1 MRALLFLLLLLAPPA
16 IANPLD
22 DAKADLRALV
32 AAGDIDAV
40 DAMMDGAYRASLA
53 SHIYDLPRV
62 LNTAF
67 SVTDPRMKQFIAD
80 WRKAKPTSPHAMT
93 AQAWM
98 LWQAG
103 WLVRGEET
111 GQWTYRGAFEMQA
124 DLHRQARDL
133 AWQAY
138 DLAPDLVPASDAVLR
153 MAQVTHGQDYVSTV
167 VADIMAVTPNRGTL
181 LRAFDALD
189 PKWGGS
195 LPEVAALCGNYAAKV
210 VEVADYTE
218 ETCLIEAFLAVGG
231 GGVPGTWALSA
242 LDRNS
247 NPVLEDARIRDA
259 IYWRRGTDAA
269 NKVLARY
276 LAKPGNHDWNAAGIH
291 DLDYRVPNGLPP
303 LAPEFFQRRLDH
315 AVAEVAFDPYNSEL
329 LKIVF
334 ESGSYEGY
342 PRKQVDPQLEL
353 EASRRVLTVEP
364 FSAKAWSHYASSAAF
379 VFHYKEDQADPF
391 WINAIVYSNH
401 NPFYIVNFAKTKLT
415 HLLLLLY
422 DDMSN
427 DVQVRDLPESAEQV
441 TSMVCPL
448 IRVTRVLDQVC
459 TTSAKGH
466 PSCSLDDSI
475 LRKFSQVKALAS
487 AEHVCTAE
495 LTAPID
501 DLIYQPQEID
511 WSAVPRSISTVAP

>member
-1 MRALLFLLLLLAPPA
+1 MRALLFLLLLMASSALAD
-16 IANPLD
+16 PLG

-32 AAGDIDAV
+32 SAGDIDAV
-40 DAMMDGAYRASLA
+40 DAMMDSAYRASLA

-62 LNTAF
+62 PNTAF
-67 SVTDPRMKQFIAD
+67 SVTDPKTKDFIAA
-80 WRKAKPTSPHAMT
+80 WRTAKPDSPHALT

-98 LWQAG
+98 LWRAG
-103 WLVRGEET
+103 WLVRGGESAH
-111 GQWTYRGAFEMQA
+111 WTYPAAFAMQA

-133 AWQAY
+133 AWQAF

-153 MAQVTHGQDYVSTV
+153 MAQVTHGQDYVSTII
-167 VADIMAVTPNRGTL
+167 ADIMALTPNRGTL
-181 LRAFDALD
+181 LRGFDALD

-195 LPEVAALCGNYAAKV
+195 LTEVAALCGLYAAKV
-210 VEVADYTE
+210 VEVADYTD
-218 ETCLIEAFLAVGG
+218 ETCLIEAFLAVGDG
-231 GGVPGTWALSA
+231 MAETWALSA

-247 NPVLEDARIRDA
+247 NPILEYARVRDA

-276 LAKPGNHDWNAAGIH
+276 LAKPGNYDWNAAGIH
-291 DLDYRVPNGLPP
+291 DLDYRVPHGLPP

-315 AVAEVAFDPYNSEL
+315 AVAEVVFDPYDAEL
-329 LKIVF
+329 LQIVF
-334 ESGSYEGY
+334 EASSYESY
-342 PRKQVDPQLEL
+342 PLKHVDPQLQL
-353 EASRRVLTVEP
+353 ETSRRVLTVEP
-364 FSAKAWSHYASSAAF
+364 FSAKAWVSYASNATF

-391 WINAIVYSNH
+391 WINAMVYSNH
-401 NPFYIVNFAKTKLT
+401 NPFYIVNFAKSKLT
-415 HLLLLLY
+415 NLLLLLY

-427 DVQVRDLPESAEQV
+427 DVQVRDLPESTEQV

-466 PSCSLDDSI
+466 PSCSLADST
-475 LRKFSQVKALAS
+475 LRKFSQIKALAK

-495 LTAPID
+495 LTTPID
-501 DLIYQPQEID
+501 DLIYQPQVID
-511 WSAVPRSISTVAP
+511 WSAVPRFVRDTTP